1 MAAPLAGGMA
11 TMQTGDDDV
20 SDEEIVARAQRDPRH
35 FAPLYRRYAK
45 PIHAFVLRRT
55 GDPEQAADIT
65 SQVFTRALAALPR
78 YRNGPFRGWIYA
90 IARNVVIDSRRRAK
104 PIVPMASA
112 EMIASRDVAPDEQAI
127 ANESRATL
135 MAALDTLT
143 ETQRHIVLLR
153 LSGLT
158 GREVAEELGI
168 GYTAMKSAQ
177 YRAFLRLRQHLD
189 PDRATATT
197 QQTLPKPRPPRKEP
211 GHDTH

>member
-1 MAAPLAGGMA
+1 MAAPPAGSLA
-11 TMQTGDDDV
+11 TMQTGDDEL

-90 IARNVVIDSRRRAK
+90 IARNVVIDSRRRAR
-104 PIVPMASA
+104 PVVPMASA
-112 EMIASRDVAPDEQAI
+112 ELIASRDVAPDDQAI

-135 MAALDTLT
+135 LAALETLS
-143 ETQRHIVLLR
+143 ETQRQIVMLR
-153 LSGLT
+153 LAGLT
-158 GREVAEELGI
+158 GREVAAELGM
-168 GYTAMKSAQ
+168 GYAAMKSAQ
-177 YRAFLRLRQHLD
+177 YRAFARLR
-189 PDRATATT
+189 DRLGT
-197 QQTLPKPRPPRKEP
+197 PPQGEP
-211 GHDTH
+211 S

>member
-1 MAAPLAGGMA
+1 MAAPPAGGMA
-11 TMQTGDDDV
+11 TMQTGDDEI

-78 YRNGPFRGWIYA
+78 YRN
-90 IARNVVIDSRRRAK
+90 VVIDSRRRAK
-104 PIVPMASA
+104 PVVPMASA
-112 EMIASRDVAPDEQAI
+112 ELVASPDVAPDEQAI
-127 ANESRATL
+127 ANESRVTL
-135 MAALDTLT
+135 MAALDTLS
-143 ETQRHIVLLR
+143 ETQRQIVLLR

-177 YRAFLRLRQHLD
+177 YLAFAQLRNHLG
-189 PDRATATT
+189 THHG
-197 QQTLPKPRPPRKEP
+197 EP
-211 GHDTH
+211 S